1 MGKILIVADREK
13 NCIATSRGLELAAK
27 LGHQVEV
34 VAFAFAPLDSVPGG
48 EAGRHEARQRIIES
62 RREEVQ
68 ERIDRFRADDQ
79 RVALKVVWMKEIHP
93 WIIKRATSVSFAAV
107 IKTSHDSGGMIYT
120 STDWHLLRECP
131 APILL
136 TAENKWHRTRPV
148 LAALDLD
155 TKKASKRKLND
166 KILATA
172 KGLAE
177 ALGVELKIISAIDV
191 PTLLADLD
199 IVDPGTY
206 AKERR
211 EALMPH
217 LKELAAAHD
226 LPEAAFVTKR
236 GPVDKVITSQAAKV
250 RAQIVVLG
258 TVGRSGLKA
267 KLLGNT
273 AESVLHMLRTD
284 ILAIKPGS

>member
-1 MGKILIVADREK
+1 MGKILIVADRDK
-13 NCIATSRGLELAAK
+13 NCVATSRGLELAAK
-27 LGHQVEV
+27 LGHQTEV
-34 VAFAFAPLDSVPGG
+34 VAFAFAPLEQVPGG
-48 EAGRHEARQRIIES
+48 EAGRRDARQRILDR

-68 ERIDRFRADDQ
+68 ERIDRFAADDQ
-79 RVALKVVWMKEIHP
+79 RVALKVVWMKDIHQ
-93 WIIKRATSVSFAAV
+93 WVIRRASTVEFHAV
-107 IKTSHDSGGMIYT
+107 IKTGHDSGGITYT

-166 KILATA
+166 KILETA

-177 ALGVELKIISAIDV
+177 ALGVELQLVSAIDV

-211 EALMPH
+211 EVLLPH
-217 LKELAAAHD
+217 LKALAKAHD
-226 LPEAAFVTKR
+226 LPEKAFVTKR

-250 RAQIVVLG
+250 RAQIVVMG

-267 KLLGNT
+267 KLMGNT
-273 AESVLHMLRTD
+273 AESVLHTLRTD
-284 ILAIKPGS
+284 VLAIKPES

>member
-1 MGKILIVADREK
+1 MGKILIVADRGK
-13 NCIATSRGLELAAK
+13 NCIATSRGLELAAR
-27 LGHQVEV
+27 LGHRAEV
-34 VAFAFAPLDSVPGG
+34 VAFAFAPLDRVPGG
-48 EAGRHEARQRIIES
+48 EAGRRDARQRIIEG

-68 ERIDRFRADDQ
+68 ERIDRFSADDQ

-93 WIIKRATSVSFAAV
+93 WIIKRATSVKFDAV
-107 IKTSHDSGGMIYT
+107 IKTGHDSGGMTYT

-166 KILATA
+166 KIVATA
-172 KGLAE
+172 KDLAA

-211 EALMPH
+211 EILLPH
-217 LKELAAAHD
+217 LKELAKAHE
-226 LPEAAFVTKR
+226 LPEQAFVTKR

-284 ILAIKPGS
+284 VLALKPGS